1 MLFKE
6 KKNDFNFADEKNL
19 KSKMKQ
25 SSFVFSYSYG
35 LLSEEKTNFTRLI
48 VLDKEVMVK
57 KSFDDT
63 TKNIDKTF
71 EKADQAKKIREYF
84 SQKGVLNQLKTISNI
99 PKEDLKLYKNS
110 RIDNIYLKINDKVYN
125 FDGNSANLEYRK
137 FLEKII
143 KKVYAILNIDY
154 IYSNKKYKV
163 SLNAPASWTEYDA
176 TEYGHPIFKFRTI
189 NIPKTE
195 VLFKFYGIVSF
206 SPALYGQYTVE
217 RIGVGTADEYNDAF
231 NNFIKFV
238 SAEDNNYRLIKK
250 EKIDFKNRI
259 INRAFINYIN
269 SNITSIVDYVY
280 IDGNIIVI
288 GCPLCLN
295 MTDEEALN
303 SKNIELNNHIIQT
316 IRILGKVDRS
326 KEKVKIIDH
335 LVKKIDEKIE
345 EINRV
350 NLSKEQI
357 KEMVSNAD
365 YVFNYTYGTF
375 SPNNKK
381 YKTLT
386 LVDDYIII
394 DENGNNFI
402 EKNKEKTDK
411 MWFDVNMFMDAIMK
425 CSSETK
431 EIPHIKDSSKDEITL
446 KVEDKSYLFSN
457 KINDKKYNTMYLN
470 IVNGVLRHLD
480 DKDKIQ
486 EYENLKQKD
495 HLLIQSWFGKNQI
508 GIDERLVTF
517 EKNNLGYVYEFHKKS
532 GFDNKLVNRTII
544 NKCKLDPILLL
555 DLKKYIDE
563 ELKIFDKEIKDK
575 TSLDRGTKIS
585 IKLDGKSIIINN
597 SDEYYIKLS
606 NKINELLRENDEKI
620 KEIIRKLGPD
630 KKENNEIVNS
640 HNSDENLLNISDLN
654 QKFKDAKKSFFYIYG
669 SVANKNYKIIKLVEN
684 YVIKEEFINGKD
696 HSKIVQDNDISMKAW
711 NVIDSR
717 LDEIKRC
724 SDEIQNSKRIIDGN
738 NDSIIVKDNGNSYGF
753 SPKVD
758 NENIKNIY
766 DEISTEILKYLDI

>member
-35 LLSEEKTNFTRLI
+35 FLSEEKTNFTKLI

-71 EKADQAKKIREYF
+71 EKTDQAKKIREYF
-84 SQKGVLNQLKTISNI
+84 SQKGVLNQLETIGNI

-143 KKVYAILNIDY
+143 KKVYSILNIDY
-154 IYSNKKYKV
+154 IYSNKKYNV
-163 SLNAPASWTEYDA
+163 SLNAPASWTEFDA
-176 TEYGHPIFKFRTI
+176 VEYGHPIFKFRTI

-217 RIGVGTADEYNDAF
+217 RIGVGTDDEYNDAF

-250 EKIDFKNRI
+250 EKIDFKNKI

-316 IRILGKVDRS
+316 IRISEKVDMS
-326 KEKVKIIDH
+326 
-335 LVKKIDEKIE
+335 KKIMKEDIINKIDKKIE
-345 EINRV
+345 ELNQI
-350 NLSKEQI
+350 NLSEEEI
-357 KEMVSNAD
+357 KEMVRKSD

-375 SPNNKK
+375 APNNKR
-381 YKTLT
+381 YKSLT

-394 DENGNNFI
+394 DDSGDINI

-411 MWFDVNMFMDAIMK
+411 MWFDLNMFMDDIMR

-431 EIPHIKDSSKDEITL
+431 KLLHIKDSSKDEIIL
-446 KVEDKSYLFSN
+446 KVKDKSYLFSN
-457 KINDKKYNTMYLN
+457 KITDKKYNTMYLN
-470 IVNGVLRHLD
+470 IVNGILRHLD

-486 EYENLKQKD
+486 EYENFKKED
-495 HLLIQSWFGKNQI
+495 HILIQYWFGKSQL
-508 GIDERLVTF
+508 GIEEKLITF
-517 EKNNLGYVYEFHKKS
+517 EKDNLGCVYEYHKKS
-532 GFDNKLVNRTII
+532 GFENKLDNGIRIKKI
-544 NKCKLDPILLL
+544 CRLDQTLLL
-555 DLKKYIDE
+555 ELKKYINE
-563 ELKIFDKEIKDK
+563 ELKIFENKIEDGL
-575 TSLDRGTKIS
+575 SLDRGTKIS
-585 IKLDGKSIIINN
+585 IKLDGKLVIINN
-597 SDEYYIKLS
+597 SNEYYTKLS
-606 NKINELLRENDEKI
+606 NKIDKLLEENDKI
-620 KEIIRKLGPD
+620 FQSKYNKILNS
-630 KKENNEIVNS
+630 NNSQKSSLDVSE
-640 HNSDENLLNISDLN
+640 LN

-669 SVANKNYKIIKLVEN
+669 SVANKNYKIIRLVEN
-684 YVIKEEFINGKD
+684 YIIKEEFINGKN
-696 HSKIVQDNDISMKAW
+696 HSKIVQDNDVSMKAW
-711 NVIDSR
+711 NVIDSS

-758 NENIKNIY
+758 NENIKKKY